1 MNFDILVIGAGHAGL
16 ESALICAKKQYKVAI
31 FVLDKKLIA
40 NMPCNPSIGGPAKG
54 IVTREIDAL
63 GGFQAKA
70 ADYAQL
76 QMKILN
82 TSKGAGTWALR
93 AQIDKLKYHEYF
105 LNILE
110 NSKNITIIEKEVV
123 QILVENNSCIGLM
136 TKDKVIYRSKKT
148 IITSGTFLNSKI
160 HIGDQLKDEGPDG
173 FNSAKVISDS
183 LSNHDLK
190 IIRFKTGT
198 PPRILKDSINFSELE
213 LELGTNKKLSFAHFE
228 TKYLDFQNQEPCY
241 LVYTNDNTHRI
252 IKDNLD
258 KSPMY
263 NGQINGIGP
272 RYCPSI
278 EDKVVRFS
286 NKERHQIFVEPE
298 SLNLDT
304 MYLSGFSTSMPTNIQ
319 EKMIRSLKG
328 FENAVIEKYAYAIEY
343 DVIESLQLF
352 PTLEFKAIKNLFSAG
367 QINGTSG
374 YEEAACQGLI
384 AGINCICQLENKG
397 DFILSRDE
405 AYIGVLIDDLTT
417 KKITEPYRLLTSRA
431 EYRLELRND
440 NVDER
445 LLTKGYN
452 LGLIS
457 EEDYSTYLFNINNLN
472 IAIKKLKNTKIS
484 SAKGLSVNF
493 KKIDIFFYEL
503 LKKQCFRYDD
513 IEKYLDLPFSFDEK
527 WKEKINI
534 KIKYEGYI
542 AAQKKVISDKGKLN
556 KVCLKSIINYKSIP
570 NISLEAIE
578 KLNLVKPISLDQ
590 ASRISGINLNDLIN
604 IKHYIEK
611 KNKERNV
618 QTNDKNG
625 I

>member
-1 MNFDILVIGAGHAGL
+1 MIFDVLVIGAGHAGL
-16 ESALICAKKQYKVAI
+16 EAALICAKKKYKVAI

-54 IVTREIDAL
+54 IVTREIDVL
-63 GGFQAKA
+63 GGCQAQA

-82 TSKGAGTWALR
+82 TSKGTGTWALR
-93 AQIDKLKYHEYF
+93 AQIDKIKYHEYF

-123 QILVENNSCIGLM
+123 EILVENNSCTGVK
-136 TKDKVIYRSKKT
+136 TKDKTLYLSKKT

-160 HIGDQLKDEGPDG
+160 HIGNELKDEGPDG
-173 FNSAKVISDS
+173 FNNAKVISKS
-183 LSNHDLK
+183 LDKHHLK
-190 IIRFKTGT
+190 MMRFKTGT
-198 PPRILKDSINFSELE
+198 PPRILKDSINFDKLE
-213 LELGTNKKLSFAHFE
+213 LELGTNKKLSFSHFQ
-228 TKYLDFQNQEPCY
+228 TKYLDFDIQQPCY
-241 LVYTNDNTHRI
+241 LTYTNENTHNI
-252 IKDNLD
+252 IKENLE
-258 KSPMY
+258 KSPMF
-263 NGQINGIGP
+263 NGKITGIGP

-286 NKERHQIFVEPE
+286 DKVRHQIFVEPE
-298 SLNLDT
+298 SINLDT
-304 MYLSGFSTSMPTNIQ
+304 MYLSGFSTSMPIEIQ
-319 EKMIRSLKG
+319 KKMIHSLKG
-328 FENAVIEKYAYAIEY
+328 FENAIIEKYAYAIEY

-352 PTLEFKAIKNLFSAG
+352 PTLEFKEIKNLFSAG

-384 AGINCICQLENKG
+384 AGINCICQLENKE

-440 NVDER
+440 NADER
-445 LLTKGYN
+445 LLKKGYN

-457 EEDYSTYLFNINNLN
+457 KENYSLYLLNINNLD
-472 IAIKKLKNTKIS
+472 IAIKKMKDTKIS
-484 SAKGLSVNF
+484 SAKELNINF
-493 KKIDIFFYEL
+493 KKIDISFYEL
-503 LKKQCFRYDD
+503 LKKQNFKYED
-513 IEKYLDLPFSFDEK
+513 IEKYLDLPFSFNEE

-542 AAQKKVISDKGKLN
+542 AAQKKIINEKGKLN
-556 KVCLKSIINYKSIP
+556 KVSLKKIKNYSSIP
-570 NISLEAIE
+570 NISLEAID
-578 KLNLVKPISLDQ
+578 KLNLVRPISLDQ
-590 ASRISGINLNDLIN
+590 ASRISGINFNDLIN
-604 IKHYIEK
+604 IKHHIEK
-611 KNKERNV
+611 NNLKWK
-618 QTNDKNG
+618 K
-625 I
+625 

>member
-1 MNFDILVIGAGHAGL
+1 MIFDVLVIGAGHAGL
-16 ESALICAKKQYKVAI
+16 EAALICAKKKYKVAI

-54 IVTREIDAL
+54 IVTREIDVL
-63 GGFQAKA
+63 GGCQAQA

-93 AQIDKLKYHEYF
+93 AQIDKIKYHEYF

-123 QILVENNSCIGLM
+123 EILVENNSCTGVK
-136 TKDKVIYRSKKT
+136 TKDKTLYLSKKT

-160 HIGDQLKDEGPDG
+160 HIGNELKDEGPDG
-173 FNSAKVISDS
+173 FNNAKVISKS
-183 LSNHDLK
+183 LDKHHLK
-190 IIRFKTGT
+190 MMRFKTGT
-198 PPRILKDSINFSELE
+198 PPRILKDSINFDKLE
-213 LELGTNKKLSFAHFE
+213 LELGTNKKLSFSHFQ
-228 TKYLDFQNQEPCY
+228 TKYLDFDIQQPCY
-241 LVYTNDNTHRI
+241 LTYTNENTHNI
-252 IKDNLD
+252 IKENLE
-258 KSPMY
+258 KSPMF
-263 NGQINGIGP
+263 NGKITGIGP

-286 NKERHQIFVEPE
+286 DKVRHQIFVEPE
-298 SLNLDT
+298 SINLDT
-304 MYLSGFSTSMPTNIQ
+304 MYLSGFSTSMPIEIQ
-319 EKMIRSLKG
+319 KKMIHSLKG
-328 FENAVIEKYAYAIEY
+328 FENAIIEKYAYAIEY

-352 PTLEFKAIKNLFSAG
+352 PTLEFKEIKNLFSAG

-384 AGINCICQLENKG
+384 AGINCICQLENKE

-440 NVDER
+440 NADER
-445 LLTKGYN
+445 LLKKGYN

-457 EEDYSTYLFNINNLN
+457 KENYSLYLLNINNLD
-472 IAIKKLKNTKIS
+472 IAIKKMKDTKIS
-484 SAKGLSVNF
+484 SAKELNINF
-493 KKIDIFFYEL
+493 KKIDISFYEL
-503 LKKQCFRYDD
+503 LKKQNFKYED
-513 IEKYLDLPFSFDEK
+513 IEKYLDLPFSFNEE

-542 AAQKKVISDKGKLN
+542 AAQKKIINEKGKLN
-556 KVCLKSIINYKSIP
+556 KVSLKKIKNYSSIP
-570 NISLEAIE
+570 NISLEAID
-578 KLNLVKPISLDQ
+578 KLNLVRPISLDQ
-590 ASRISGINLNDLIN
+590 ASRISGINFNDLIN
-604 IKHYIEK
+604 IKHHIEK
-611 KNKERNV
+611 NNLKWK
-618 QTNDKNG
+618 K
-625 I
+625 

>member
-1 MNFDILVIGAGHAGL
+1 MIFDVLVIGAGHAGL
-16 ESALICAKKQYKVAI
+16 EAALICAKKKYKVAI

-54 IVTREIDAL
+54 IVTREIDVL
-63 GGFQAKA
+63 GGCQAQA

-93 AQIDKLKYHEYF
+93 AQIDKIKYHEYF

-123 QILVENNSCIGLM
+123 EILVENNSCTGVK
-136 TKDKVIYRSKKT
+136 TKDKTLYLSKKT

-160 HIGDQLKDEGPDG
+160 HIGNELKDEGPDG
-173 FNSAKVISDS
+173 FNNAKVISKS
-183 LSNHDLK
+183 LDKHHLK
-190 IIRFKTGT
+190 MMRFKTGT
-198 PPRILKDSINFSELE
+198 PPRILKDSINFDKLE
-213 LELGTNKKLSFAHFE
+213 LELGTNKKLSFSHFQ
-228 TKYLDFQNQEPCY
+228 TKYLDFDIQQPCY
-241 LVYTNDNTHRI
+241 LTYTNENTHNI
-252 IKDNLD
+252 IKENLE
-258 KSPMY
+258 KSPMF
-263 NGQINGIGP
+263 NGKITGIGP

-286 NKERHQIFVEPE
+286 DKVRHQIFVEPE
-298 SLNLDT
+298 SINLDT
-304 MYLSGFSTSMPTNIQ
+304 MYLSGFSTSMPIEIQ
-319 EKMIRSLKG
+319 KKMIHSLKG
-328 FENAVIEKYAYAIEY
+328 FENAIIEKYAYAIEY

-352 PTLEFKAIKNLFSAG
+352 PTLEFKEIKNLFSAG

-384 AGINCICQLENKG
+384 AGINCICQLENKE

-440 NVDER
+440 NADER
-445 LLTKGYN
+445 LLKKGYN

-457 EEDYSTYLFNINNLN
+457 KENYSLYLLNINNLD
-472 IAIKKLKNTKIS
+472 IAIKKMKDTKIS
-484 SAKGLSVNF
+484 SAKELNINF
-493 KKIDIFFYEL
+493 KKIDISFYEL
-503 LKKQCFRYDD
+503 LKKQNFKYED
-513 IEKYLDLPFSFDEK
+513 IEKYLDLPFSLNEE

-542 AAQKKVISDKGKLN
+542 AAQKKIINEKGKLN
-556 KVCLKSIINYKSIP
+556 KVSLKKIKNYSSIP
-570 NISLEAIE
+570 NISLEAID
-578 KLNLVKPISLDQ
+578 KLNLVRPISLDQ
-590 ASRISGINLNDLIN
+590 ASRISGINFNDLIN
-604 IKHYIEK
+604 IKHHIEK
-611 KNKERNV
+611 NNLKWK
-618 QTNDKNG
+618 K
-625 I
+625 